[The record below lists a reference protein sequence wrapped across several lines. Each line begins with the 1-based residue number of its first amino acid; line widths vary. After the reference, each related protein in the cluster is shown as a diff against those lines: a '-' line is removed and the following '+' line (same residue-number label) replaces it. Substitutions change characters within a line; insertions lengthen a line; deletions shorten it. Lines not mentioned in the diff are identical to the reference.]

1 MPTAS
6 LSPLLLPAADCTATF
21 NGGKGSEGGRVEVSS
36 GEGAGE
42 GGWVLAPRLMLVES
56 VGAVEGVGVVAVA
69 GNAWI
74 IMGEETVRLQVMM
87 RS

>member
-1 MPTAS
+1 MS
-6 LSPLLLPAADCTATF
+6 
-21 NGGKGSEGGRVEVSS
+21 G

-56 VGAVEGVGVVAVA
+56 VSAVEVVGVVTVA

-74 IMGEETVRLQVMM
+74 IIGEETVRLQVMM
-87 RS
+87 QS